1 MTEKYK
7 KKKRN
12 NLFLQK
18 PHRNVNTEN
27 IFSVNTLLLWKSR
40 VKRVRSMIPRSINT
54 HRDAHT
60 LCITSTEA
68 QCTYTEKEGH

>member
-27 IFSVNTLLLWKSR
+27 IFSVNTLFGKVGLRECVL
-40 VKRVRSMIPRSINT
+40 
-54 HRDAHT
+54 
-60 LCITSTEA
+60 
-68 QCTYTEKEGH
+68 